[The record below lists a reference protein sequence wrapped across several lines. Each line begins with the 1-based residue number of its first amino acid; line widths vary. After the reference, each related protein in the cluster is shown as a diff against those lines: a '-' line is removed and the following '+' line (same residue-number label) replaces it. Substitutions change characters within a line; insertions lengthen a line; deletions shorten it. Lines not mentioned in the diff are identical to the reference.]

1 MPTKLKLIPVLLAPL
16 ALTACETGF
25 RDPEGKISTFGE
37 ANRQTMMAQ
46 VVDPDPQYAEPAE
59 ASAQKA
65 AQAIERYR
73 KDAVKKPDRVR
84 ASSAGSGSGGS
95 N

>member
-1 MPTKLKLIPVLLAPL
+1 MARFAEIGFPTLHQEEWRKTSIAPILKVPFRPQPAYVAN
-16 ALTACETGF
+16 GF
-25 RDPEGKISTFGE
+25 T
-37 ANRQTMMAQ
+37 
-46 VVDPDPQYAEPAE
+46 
-59 ASAQKA
+59 

-84 ASSAGSGSGGS
+84 ASSAGSGSGSGGS